1 MAANAFIFCGTTTWM
16 TDDVYVH
23 KGWSPL
29 PILRSWWRAGPFGQ
43 FLGIEARTSSTFE
56 VLKLDAQGTGF

>member
-1 MAANAFIFCGTTTWM
+1 M
-16 TDDVYVH
+16 TDD
-23 KGWSPL
+23 

-56 VLKLDAQGTGF
+56 VLKLDAQGERGFEG